1 MLCWNIADWLV
12 QFSRVTFNSND
23 RGLFQKICLWHQLVR
38 KGITNF
44 QKSQKGK
51 ILMLMETKPS
61 KLPLSEKNF
70 DKQIHSFLTYIK
82 QFRAKLDQ
90 SRGQVKGRSF
100 KRDNSQLKMTQIRW
114 NYDRKWCLIIRLIKS
129 LLLNMACTCSPKTR
143 PWF

>member
-23 RGLFQKICLWHQLVR
+23 RCLFQKNCLWLQLVR
-38 KGITNF
+38 KGIKNF

-61 KLPLSEKNF
+61 KLPLSENHF